1 MHRIKLLYINQNE
14 GNPRQTN
21 RQKDR
26 QTGSRQTGPRH
37 YARVLRS
44 MRGVCAEYARVLRD
58 MGCDVTC
65 LGPIKPCEPYASA
78 MSAVRALGSLIS
90 LMRAL

>member
-1 MHRIKLLYINQNE
+1 MHCIKLLYINQNE
-14 GNPRQTN
+14 GNPRQT
-21 RQKDR
+21 DR

-44 MRGVCAEYARVLRD
+44 MRGVCAEYAQMLRD

-65 LGPIKPCEPYASA
+65 LGP
-78 MSAVRALGSLIS
+78 
-90 LMRAL
+90 MRAL